1 MASETIVIQR
11 GNMWMAKAT
20 HTRAAGSATNL
31 IIGSDRDITSFSM
44 SSSCSLPYSLP
55 LLLIHPI
62 CANGWEKA
70 EKKGE
75 QKRKQREE
83 ATAAG
88 KSFVI

>member
-1 MASETIVIQR
+1 
-11 GNMWMAKAT
+11 MAKAT

-70 EKKGE
+70 EKKENRKESRGK
-75 QKRKQREE
+75 KRQQQEKVL
-83 ATAAG
+83 
-88 KSFVI
+88 SFSDAC